1 MAIGAIDLFQPYI
14 ALSDLY
20 QPVQLAS
27 VNLLHDSWLKIIGLS
42 ENKLL
47 FSDNDYK
54 LYIESYCVTVILI
67 KIMMGHMNIRSET
80 KRPQLVVGV

>member
-1 MAIGAIDLFQPYI
+1 VAIGAKYLFQPYI

-42 ENKLL
+42 ENKPL

-54 LYIESYCVTVILI
+54 LCIEFHRVTVILI
-67 KIMMGHMNIRSET
+67 KRMMRHMNIRSE
-80 KRPQLVVGV
+80 